1 MPRSP
6 LFHSIATRRS
16 CGNSSLSR
24 DRRLVESVVATSD
37 RPVTLPPGRA
47 RLATRPA
54 ATGSPEAGGKARG
67 KARSFG
73 EARCRIADCP
83 HDIDIASLKFL
94 HLLGHLAEFAR
105 RTTGFVCQVLTE
117 RVAALR
123 QRADE
128 HRGIPARG

>member
-54 ATGSPEAGGKARG
+54 ATGSPEPVAMTVAMPDDLAMTAAG
-67 KARSFG
+67 S
-73 EARCRIADCP
+73 DCH
-83 HDIDIASLKFL
+83 HDIDVGSLKFL
-94 HLLGHLAEFAR
+94 HLLRHLAQFAR

-128 HRGIPARG
+128 HRGIPARGT

>member
-16 CGNSSLSR
+16 CGNISLSR

-54 ATGSPEAGGKARG
+54 ATGSPEPVAMTVGMPDDLAAGRETLGPE
-67 KARSFG
+67 SP
-73 EARCRIADCP
+73 E
-83 HDIDIASLKFL
+83 
-94 HLLGHLAEFAR
+94 LLLPALTSTHLAEPIR
-105 RTTGFVCQVLTE
+105 GHTPHVTPPIPLTPHPP
-117 RVAALR
+117 L
-123 QRADE
+123 
-128 HRGIPARG
+128 

>member
-47 RLATRPA
+47 TLATRPA
-54 ATGSPEAGGKARG
+54 ATGSPEPVAMTVGMPDDLAND
-67 KARSFG
+67 
-73 EARCRIADCP
+73 RCRIADCH
-83 HDIDIASLKFL
+83 HDIDIGCLQLL
-94 HLLGHLAEFAR
+94 HLLRHLA
-105 RTTGFVCQVLTE
+105 Q
-117 RVAALR
+117 
-123 QRADE
+123 
-128 HRGIPARG
+128 